1 MGVESSKS
9 EINLSRSDSDSSS
22 NSGLNNGEFEKMKCG
37 DENKNTIIYRVWIAK
52 KTITLTDDNVRV
64 LPPNPFD
71 SSILLWLN
79 HETNGCIKLFLPKQD
94 IFLIK
99 NGIKPYAKHWA
110 TILELSNETYVNIQF
125 GRNGFSLKE
134 FNKTNIEGE
143 SILNAILDTWG
154 EEGHPFSFCY
164 LGIANCKYE
173 ELLNYLKE
181 VKIKESK
188 IYLENDST
196 YYNLAFF
203 NCQHFACYIESFL
216 RGNIYFWHS
225 FDYYLDKFYEV
236 FFPNVDIIKLRAKY
250 QNDLIAKNRELFK
263 YDIEQLISN
272 SDEVKEILK
281 SKKIYINPDE
291 IIKCAMRELQNIF
304 SLNAE
309 DYVKKITIQ
318 RKDTNLLVCKKNLK

>member
-79 HETNGCIKLFLPKQD
+79 HETNGCIKLILPKQN

-99 NGIKPYAKHWA
+99 NEIKLYAKHWA
-110 TILELSNETYVNIQF
+110 IILELSNETYVNIQF

-164 LGIANCKYE
+164 LGNANKKYDE
-173 ELLNYLKE
+173 LKE
-181 VKIKESK
+181 
-188 IYLENDST
+188 YLEKRKTIETESFKEKDVV
-196 YYNLAFF
+196 YYNACFY
-203 NCQHFACYIESFL
+203 NCQHFACDIEKFL
-216 RGNIYFWHS
+216 FEEIKGWHS
-225 FDYYLDKFYEV
+225 FEYYLDQFFKN
-236 FFPNVDIIKLRAKY
+236 FFPYIDMNKLKAKY
-250 QNDLIAKNRELFK
+250 ENDLYKINEELFK
-263 YDIEQLISN
+263 LN
-272 SDEVKEILK
+272 V
-281 SKKIYINPDE
+281 DE
-291 IIKCAMRELQNIF
+291 IVKKYAEVFDFSHDEQVSYLINKIEKLF
-304 SLNAE
+304 SLKFE
-309 DYVKKITIQ
+309 DYVT
-318 RKDTNLLVCKKNLK
+318 